1 MLKKSSPKQDDKLYK
16 KKKKAFL
23 LTQYTIC
30 LNHELFKLLK
40 HSKKIPKIC
49 RVKIESLESNFCVIS
64 YRDYHWEMIKLPLK
78 LKVPIFYKTKLFCKN
93 CASFELL
100 N

>member
-1 MLKKSSPKQDDKLYK
+1 MLKKSSPKQDDQLY

-30 LNHELFKLLK
+30 L
-40 HSKKIPKIC
+40 KIPKIC